1 MGGKGLGSR
10 ELFACLR
17 QECFDNG
24 MRYGVQYYLQSKEET
39 SGRLIS
45 SSIKI
50 AQGNLQSLTSY
61 HLVVIFIHVTFRKP
75 EIHVLG
81 GWMTVQNR
89 PKSIGIKRS

>member
-1 MGGKGLGSR
+1 
-10 ELFACLR
+10 
-17 QECFDNG
+17 
-24 MRYGVQYYLQSKEET
+24 MRYGVRYYLRSKEET

-45 SSIKI
+45 SSVKI
-50 AQGNLQSLTSY
+50 AQGNLQSIDLSY
-61 HLVVIFIHVTFRKP
+61 PFVVIFIHVTFRKP